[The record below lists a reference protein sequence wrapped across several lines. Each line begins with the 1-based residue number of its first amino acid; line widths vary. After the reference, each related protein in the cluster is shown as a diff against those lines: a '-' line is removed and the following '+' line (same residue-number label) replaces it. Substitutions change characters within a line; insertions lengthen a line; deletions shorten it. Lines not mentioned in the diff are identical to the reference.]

1 MRKHSE
7 LPTPTPTPSPRD
19 NIHSYPA
26 AIQHCRRLSL
36 GVPTQGNQ
44 TLARTQMCWL
54 VEYPISPSPWWQLQC
69 GWRSRDLGFSH
80 HIFKPSACV
89 WRHRCNYLSSAS
101 TPLRKKKLYFLCQG
115 SAWFCSCSFTT
126 LKSSMK
132 NWKKILLS
140 QQNIGKS
147 QSGTPALLHFSY
159 NQYFCEAIQCFKGW
173 SENF

>member
-1 MRKHSE
+1 MNYP
-7 LPTPTPTPSPRD
+7 LPPLPQN

-26 AIQHCRRLSL
+26 AIQHRRRLSL

-44 TLARTQMCWL
+44 TLARSQMCWL

-101 TPLRKKKLYFLCQG
+101 TPLRKKTVLFMSRISMVLFLQ
-115 SAWFCSCSFTT
+115 
-126 LKSSMK
+126 LHHP
-132 NWKKILLS
+132 KILHEKLEKNLVVPTKHWKES
-140 QQNIGKS
+140 KWDTC
-147 QSGTPALLHFSY
+147 TPPFQLQPILLWSNSVFQRLVRKLL
-159 NQYFCEAIQCFKGW
+159 NQH
-173 SENF
+173 